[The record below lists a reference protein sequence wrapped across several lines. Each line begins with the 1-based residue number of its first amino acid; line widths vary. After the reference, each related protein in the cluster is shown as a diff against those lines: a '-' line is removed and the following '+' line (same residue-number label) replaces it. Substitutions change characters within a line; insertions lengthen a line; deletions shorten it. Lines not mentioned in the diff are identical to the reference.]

1 MSPHQSFPLCHKVP
15 DKAQGRPKLRTN
27 CYAMHTNAMY
37 RSYAGINTPS
47 TASKSLHV
55 SSYGTAKY
63 YATVPSSC
71 TSRLYWSS
79 EQLHGSPPTYRLGLP
94 PDKNTECSSKL
105 NLPTGRDDPPDK
117 ELTYNFMN
125 GSPGVPAGT
134 VVQQSKKQKKR
145 PFHNLSRGRSVRQVN
160 QMGDSHERYKT
171 ILPVGRDD
179 PPDKEITYNCMNGS
193 PGVPPGTVVQQS
205 KKQKNRPFHNPS
217 RGRSIRQ
224 GGRMGDNYRRYKTCH

>member
-15 DKAQGRPKLRTN
+15 DKAQDWSKLRTN
-27 CYAMHTNAMY
+27 CYVMHADAISISHTGDRSPSNAPTM
-37 RSYAGINTPS
+37 
-47 TASKSLHV
+47 KHV
-55 SSYGTAKY
+55 SGYGTAKY
-63 YATVPSSC
+63 YATVPSPCS
-71 TSRLYWSS
+71 SRLYLSS

-94 PDKNTECSSKL
+94 PDKNTECSSLL

-117 ELTYNFMN
+117 ELTYNF
-125 GSPGVPAGT
+125 
-134 VVQQSKKQKKR
+134 
-145 PFHNLSRGRSVRQVN
+145 
-160 QMGDSHERYKT
+160 
-171 ILPVGRDD
+171 
-179 PPDKEITYNCMNGS
+179 MNGS

>member
-15 DKAQGRPKLRTN
+15 DKAQDWSKLRTN
-27 CYAMHTNAMY
+27 CYAMHANAMY
-37 RSYAGINTPS
+37 RSYAGVNTPS

-55 SSYGTAKY
+55 SRYGTAKY

-71 TSRLYWSS
+71 SSRLHWSS

-94 PDKNTECSSKL
+94 SDKNTEYSSLL
-105 NLPTGRDDPPDK
+105 NLPTGRDDTPDK

-125 GSPGVPAGT
+125 GSPSVPPGT
-134 VVQQSKKQKKR
+134 VGQQSKHKENR
-145 PFHNLSRGRSVRQVN
+145 PFHNLSRGRSVWQVN

-171 ILPVGRDD
+171 ILPAGRDD
-179 PPDKEITYNCMNGS
+179 PPDKKITYNCMNGS
-193 PGVPPGTVVQQS
+193 PGDPPGTVMHQS
-205 KKQKNRPFHNPS
+205 KQQKSRSFHNPS

>member
-1 MSPHQSFPLCHKVP
+1 MSPHQSFALCHKVP

-27 CYAMHTNAMY
+27 CYAMHANAMY

-71 TSRLYWSS
+71 SSRLYWSS

-94 PDKNTECSSKL
+94 PDKNTECSSLL
-105 NLPTGRDDPPDK
+105 N
-117 ELTYNFMN
+117 
-125 GSPGVPAGT
+125 
-134 VVQQSKKQKKR
+134 
-145 PFHNLSRGRSVRQVN
+145 
-160 QMGDSHERYKT
+160 
-171 ILPVGRDD
+171 LPVGRDD

-193 PGVPPGTVVQQS
+193 PGDPSGSVVQQS
-205 KKQKNRPFHNPS
+205 RQEENRLLHNPTS
-217 RGRSIRQ
+217 YSTALPCVGGVQSIFNHFLSTQNLSGKGTGSGTDARICKQ
-224 GGRMGDNYRRYKTCH
+224 ITVPK